1 MTELNEDIY
10 FKQTWGRGYYCA
22 DCEQKLKKVFE
33 KGNVYLCKGCSAIF
47 VLRDLSELV
56 KP

>member
-1 MTELNEDIY
+1 MIELNEDVY

-33 KGNVYLCKGCSAIF
+33 NGNVYLCKGCSAIF
-47 VLRDLSELV
+47 VLRDISQVLS
-56 KP
+56 